1 MADFVKVSARRVF
14 IYERRRSEEEI
25 QFFKG
30 SSRGF
35 VAAQTVEYRGWYG
48 REWSMADEG
57 HHMEDDGAAVRKGS
71 DDRGPDHNR
80 QLALG
85 VRSFRRVMINFT
97 KL

>member
-35 VAAQTVEYRGWYG
+35 LAAQNWKYRGGWWG
-48 REWSMADEG
+48 REWSMTDEG
-57 HHMEDDGAAVRKGS
+57 HHMEDDGV
-71 DDRGPDHNR
+71 
-80 QLALG
+80 
-85 VRSFRRVMINFT
+85 V
-97 KL
+97 

>member
-35 VAAQTVEYRGWYG
+35 VAAQTVEYRGWWG

-57 HHMEDDGAAVRKGS
+57 HHMEDDVAAVRKGS